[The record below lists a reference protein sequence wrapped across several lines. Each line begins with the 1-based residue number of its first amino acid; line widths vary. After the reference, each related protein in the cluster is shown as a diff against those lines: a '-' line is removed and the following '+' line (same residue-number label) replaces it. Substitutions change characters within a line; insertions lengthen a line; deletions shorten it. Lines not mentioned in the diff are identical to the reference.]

1 MISTFAQHE
10 LKAFWRSKNTGKN
23 ITIRIVMAVL
33 VLYLLLNV
41 VVVAFYMDKIL
52 DKAMPDE
59 DMIPAFC
66 SILLYYF
73 LFDLLMRLQLQELPT
88 LRVQPY
94 LTLPIK
100 RNTLVGYLSFTAL
113 LSVFNLWPLILF
125 TPFTFKI
132 IAHENGLG
140 VAAIFIL
147 AIVGLTVFNNY
158 LALYIKRKSN
168 LNGWVFLVAAALLI
182 LIGVADFSWHL
193 YSIRKISGF
202 LFGHLIAQPVWV
214 LLPLLLGAA
223 MYYLNFL
230 YLKGNLY
237 LEELGSRKASAYKSS
252 TEIPLLGYFGYI
264 GDLVANEIKLILRNK
279 RPRSSLVIS
288 LLFMFYGL
296 IFYTNPAY
304 QNSPGIKLLPAV
316 LMTGIFIINYGQFM
330 FSWQGSHFDGILV
343 SKVAFKDFLRA
354 KYLMF
359 SLVSTLVFIL
369 TMPYVYY
376 GWHILF
382 VHFIMYLWNMG
393 INTTVVLFFANRN
406 YKRIDLSKGAS
417 FNWEGVGA
425 TQLLL
430 GLPLMIGP
438 YLFYW
443 PLSAFGHPDVG
454 LIIIGIVGLLF
465 ILTRS
470 FWIKQL
476 EKDFI
481 TKRYTIAEGFRTK

>member
-23 ITIRIVMAVL
+23 IATRIVMAVL
-33 VLYLLLNV
+33 VLYLLLNIL
-41 VVVAFYMDKIL
+41 VVAFYMDKIL

-132 IAHENGLG
+132 IAHENGMG
-140 VAAIFIL
+140 VAAIFML

-182 LIGVADFSWHL
+182 LIGTADFSWHL
-193 YSIRKISGF
+193 YSIRKISGL
-202 LFGHLIAQPVWV
+202 LFGHLIAQPAWV
-214 LLPLLLGAA
+214 LLPILLSAA
-223 MYYLNFL
+223 MYYFNFL
-230 YLKGNLY
+230 YLKSNLY
-237 LEELGSRKASAYKSS
+237 LEELGSRKASAHKSS
-252 TEIPLLGYFGYI
+252 TDIPLLGYFGHT

-279 RPRSSLVIS
+279 RPRSSLVVS
-288 LLFMFYGL
+288 LFIMFYGL
-296 IFYTNPAY
+296 IFYTQPQY
-304 QNSPGIKLLPAV
+304 QHSPGMKLLPAI
-316 LMTGIFIINYGQFM
+316 LMTGVFIISYGQYM
-330 FSWQGSHFDGILV
+330 FSWQASHFDGILV
-343 SKVAFKDFLRA
+343 SKVNFKDFLRA
-354 KYLMF
+354 KFLLF
-359 SLVSTLVFIL
+359 SLVSTIVFIL
-369 TMPYVYY
+369 TIPYVYF

-382 VHFIMYLWNMG
+382 VHFMMYLWNLG
-393 INTTVVLFFANRN
+393 INATVVLFFANRN
-406 YKRIDLSKGAS
+406 YKRIDLSKGAA
-417 FNWEGVGA
+417 FNWEGLGA
-425 TQLLL
+425 TQLLMSFPMML
-430 GLPLMIGP
+430 GP
-438 YLFYW
+438 YIIYW
-443 PLSAFGHPDVG
+443 PLSVFGHADIAYIA
-454 LIIIGIVGLLF
+454 LGIVGLLC